1 MREVLRGIAKVA
13 VGLVLLTIGNIA
25 FFIGYL
31 MQKSPL
37 MIIPL
42 AIAAVCYVAIWYLC
56 ETCEEEKTLTM
67 KENYQEAAGQ
77 ISDEVLEAY
86 EEQQA
91 RRLAKKHRLRPVGAG
106 KHFGVFHCWEQ
117 FRMGQY
123 GWVQAVVEHPD
134 GRVVRYKA
142 DEIVFLD

>member
-1 MREVLRGIAKVA
+1 MREVFRGLAKVA
-13 VGLVLLTIGNIA
+13 VGFVLLTIGNFA

-31 MQKSPL
+31 MQKSAL

-42 AIAAVCYVAIWYLC
+42 VIAAACYVAIWYLC

-67 KENYQEAAGQ
+67 KGNYQEAAGQ

-86 EEQQA
+86 EKQQA
-91 RRLAKKHRLRPVGAG
+91 RKMAKKHRLRIVGVG
-106 KHFGVFHCWEQ
+106 KHFGVFHCWEH

>member
-1 MREVLRGIAKVA
+1 MKEVLMGLAKVA
-13 VGLVLLTIGNIA
+13 VGFVLLTIGNIA

-86 EEQQA
+86 EEKQA
-91 RRLAKKHRLRPVGAG
+91 RKLAKKHRLRPVCAG
-106 KHFGVFHCWEQ
+106 NRFGVFHCWEQ
-117 FRMGQY
+117 LQMGRY
-123 GWVQAVVEHPD
+123 GWVQAVVELPD
-134 GRVVRYKA
+134 GSIEKYKTN
-142 DEIVFLD
+142 EIVFID